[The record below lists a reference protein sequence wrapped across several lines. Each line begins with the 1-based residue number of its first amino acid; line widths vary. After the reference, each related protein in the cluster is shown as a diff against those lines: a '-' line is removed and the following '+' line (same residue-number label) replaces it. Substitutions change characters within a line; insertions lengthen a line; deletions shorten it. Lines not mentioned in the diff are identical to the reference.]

1 MINIYSD
8 NEKVKIV
15 KENSYDVEELI
26 IYTRETEKTIKMITE
41 IFMKGGDN

>member
-8 NEKVKIV
+8 SEKVKII
-15 KENSYDVEELI
+15 KEKPYDVEELI

>member
-15 KENSYDVEELI
+15 KENPYDVEELT
-26 IYTRETEKTIKMITE
+26 IYTRETEKAIKMVTE